1 MRNGSIM
8 LLFILAGSLLPGGL
22 VRADS
27 TATAAV
33 PDSTL
38 STGAS
43 DSIHAV
49 VSDSAKDSS
58 KTPEGVAVTPE
69 PAGPVERAYVPGVD
83 SSVATASDASLP
95 ETSVKAVIDVPRG
108 RDLELQNCQDCDSK
122 SWVLRGIHAQLGELT
137 ACYQDFL
144 RKQPTLE
151 GKISLSF
158 SITAIGLARNVRVMS
173 SSTGNAALDLALVTR
188 AQGMRFVVPA
198 TEDEVKVT
206 VKLKLHP

>member
-22 VRADS
+22 ARADS
-27 TATAAV
+27 TAAV

-38 STGAS
+38 STGAN

-58 KTPEGVAVTPE
+58 KTPEGVAVTHE
-69 PAGPVERAYVPGVD
+69 PVGPVERAYVPGVD
-83 SSVATASDASLP
+83 SSATAASDSSDP
-95 ETSVKAVIDVPRG
+95 ETFVKAVIDVPRG

-122 SWVLRGIHAQLGELT
+122 SWILKGIHAQLGELT

-144 RKQPTLE
+144 RKQPSLE
-151 GKISLSF
+151 GSVSLSF
-158 SITAIGLARNVRVMS
+158 SITAFGLARHVRIAS
-173 SSTGNAALDLALVTR
+173 SSTGNEAFDVALVAR
-188 AQGMRFVVPA
+188 ARGMRFVVPA